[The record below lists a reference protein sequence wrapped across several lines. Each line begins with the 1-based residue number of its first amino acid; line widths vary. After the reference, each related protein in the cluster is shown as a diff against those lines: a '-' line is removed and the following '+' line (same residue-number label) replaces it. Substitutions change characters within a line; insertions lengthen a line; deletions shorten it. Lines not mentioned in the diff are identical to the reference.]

1 MTRLEKILD
10 FIPDSARTVADVG
23 YDHGFL
29 IEKLVTGLPPR
40 RVIGIEIQEGLDQ
53 RFWSRSRLPRRDFEP
68 LIDFRRGD
76 GLQPLVPGEAD
87 CIVMAGIGEG
97 TIRRIIEAGRG
108 AMQGSETLVLVPSHP
123 PTGLFHDLY
132 AMGWAITREDIH
144 LEKGYF
150 YHLSTLCSISSLP
163 AGKVRPQF
171 VGETLPENHPLLKP
185 YAAYI
190 KKRMIRAFRNAHRQP
205 PLRKA
210 LIVYLNRILGKPP
223 LDDLL
228 PE

>member
-171 VGETLPENHPLLKP
+171 VGETLPEN
-185 YAAYI
+185 
-190 KKRMIRAFRNAHRQP
+190 
-205 PLRKA
+205 
-210 LIVYLNRILGKPP
+210 
-223 LDDLL
+223 
-228 PE
+228 